1 MLQNRGLTE
10 EVPMSTHEMPGPA
23 PQAEGGSTWIA
34 DQIVAKIAAA
44 AAREVEGV
52 VDLRG
57 GGIRRG
63 WVRASDRGRGGAAG
77 VRIDE
82 GRASIDLRLV
92 VRDGAAIPAVVD
104 GVRARVTERVQFG
117 TGLTVARVDIGVV
130 DVVPAPAPEPEP
142 PAETAPAG
150 APQEATPADR
160 TEGPGAQPERR

>member
-1 MLQNRGLTE
+1 
-10 EVPMSTHEMPGPA
+10 MSTDEIPRPSAAGP
-23 PQAEGGSTWIA
+23 PVAESGSTWIA

-52 VDLRG
+52 EDLRG

-77 VRIDE
+77 VRIEE

-117 TGLTVARVDIGVV
+117 TGLTVAKVDIGVV
-130 DVVPAPAPEPEP
+130 DVVPAPPPPEPEP
-142 PAETAPAG
+142 EPEPEAPPAG
-150 APQEATPADR
+150 APEAETPA
-160 TEGPGAQPERR
+160 EKG